1 MVETEVRNDAGP
13 FAKAFSCGLTNVML
27 FTRPMKAPKKLQPH
41 NGSFQKWPH
50 SLILFPLRDGVH
62 DPCPWIWMGIW
73 LLWSIAYSES
83 DVMWLLTLC
92 EKWQCS
98 FHVESLTLGSSW
110 DFLSQ
115 VRSSSN
121 LRLLCWEEARPHG
134 EVMWRHFNQY
144 TWFSSPPSPGASHA
158 SDWTDSNS

>member
-1 MVETEVRNDAGP
+1 MVETEMRNDVGP
-13 FAKAFSCGLTNVML
+13 FAKAFSCGLTNMML
-27 FTRPMKAPKKLQPH
+27 FNEKPLRNYNPIMAVFKNGH
-41 NGSFQKWPH
+41 N

-73 LLWSIAYSES
+73 LLWPIAYSES
-83 DVMWLLTLC
+83 DVMWLLRLC

-110 DFLSQ
+110 DFLRQ

-144 TWFSSPPSPGASHA
+144 TWFSSPPSPGASHV
-158 SDWTDSNS
+158 SEWTDSNS